1 MIFAVGVNHHTAPVE
16 LRECLHLTEDEI
28 GDFLARHTGTLFEEA
43 AIISTCNRT
52 ELYAVSDEG
61 ETDGQRL
68 IDALRALRPEKKLR
82 DEHFFR
88 LFTCGAVSHL
98 FKVASAIDSQILG
111 DMQILS
117 QVKSAYELA
126 GDRGSIGN
134 VFNHVFMG
142 ALHAGKRVRA
152 ETAIGIG
159 AVSISFAAV
168 DLATKIFSDLHRKRA
183 LIVGSGETSALAAR
197 HLLSK
202 GVERMSITNRT
213 WENAVSL
220 AEELRAQPVRF
231 ESFADVLGE
240 FDIVVSATAATEPVI
255 TYDMVKRAMK
265 RRQNRPM
272 LMLDL
277 AMPRDID
284 PKVNTL
290 GSVFLKDLDSIQSII
305 DQNLEQRRQ
314 ELPRAEAIVTEE
326 VVNFFLWYNTL
337 EATPTIQQLR
347 EKFEQV
353 RAAEMARF
361 TNRIDPESHEAV
373 EMLTRRII
381 NKLLHPTMVGIKKPA
396 QDSGELSNRIQLV
409 RDLFDLSEEEID
421 AAQQRSQDT

>member
-28 GDFLARHTGTLFEEA
+28 GDFLAQHTGTLFQEA
-43 AIISTCNRT
+43 AIVSTCNRT
-52 ELYAVSDEG
+52 ELYAVTMDD

-68 IDALRALRPEKKLR
+68 IDALRAMRPEEKLR

-98 FKVASAIDSQILG
+98 YKVASAIDSQILG

-117 QVKSAYELA
+117 QVKSAYETA

-183 LIVGSGETSALAAR
+183 LVVGSGETSALAAR
-197 HLLSK
+197 HLMSK

-213 WENAVSL
+213 WENAVAL
-220 AEELRAQPVRF
+220 AEELHAQPVRF
-231 ESFADVLGE
+231 ESFPDVLGE

-265 RRQNRPM
+265 RRQNRPL

-277 AMPRDID
+277 AMPRDIE

-361 TNRIDPESHEAV
+361 ANKIDPESHEAV

-421 AAQQRSQDT
+421 AAQQRSQDS

>member
-1 MIFAVGVNHHTAPVE
+1 MIYAVGVNHHTAPVE
-16 LRECLHLTEDEI
+16 LRECLHLTEEEI
-28 GDFLARHTGTLFEEA
+28 GDFLARYTGTLFQEA
-43 AIISTCNRT
+43 SIVSTCNRT
-52 ELYAVSDEG
+52 ELYAVTMDD

-68 IDALRALRPEKKLR
+68 IDALRALRPEEKLK

-88 LFTCGAVSHL
+88 LFTCGAISHL
-98 FKVASAIDSQILG
+98 FKVSSAIDSQILG
-111 DMQILS
+111 DMQILA
-117 QVKSAYELA
+117 QVKHAYELSA
-126 GDRGSIGN
+126 ERGSVGN
-134 VFNHVFMG
+134 IFNHAFMG

-168 DLATKIFSDLHRKRA
+168 DLATKIFSDLHRKNV

-202 GVERMSITNRT
+202 GAERMSITNRT
-213 WENAVSL
+213 WETAVTL
-220 AEELRAQPVRF
+220 AEELHAHPLRF
-231 ESFADVLGE
+231 ESFSEVLSE
-240 FDIVVSATAATEPVI
+240 FDIVVSATSATEPVI
-255 TYDMVKRAMK
+255 TYDMVKSAMK
-265 RRQNRPM
+265 KRQNRPL

-277 AMPRDID
+277 AVPRDID
-284 PKVNTL
+284 PKINTL
-290 GSVFLKDLDSIQSII
+290 GNVFLKDLDAIQNII

-314 ELPRAEAIVTEE
+314 ELPRAESIVTEE
-326 VVNFFLWYNTL
+326 VVNFFLWYNSL

-353 RAAEMARF
+353 RAAEMQRF
-361 TNRIDPESHEAV
+361 LNKIDPESVDAV

-381 NKLLHPTMVGIKKPA
+381 NKLLHPTMVGIRKPA

-409 RDLFDLSEEEID
+409 RDLFDLSEED
-421 AAQQRSQDT
+421 AASDNQASQDS